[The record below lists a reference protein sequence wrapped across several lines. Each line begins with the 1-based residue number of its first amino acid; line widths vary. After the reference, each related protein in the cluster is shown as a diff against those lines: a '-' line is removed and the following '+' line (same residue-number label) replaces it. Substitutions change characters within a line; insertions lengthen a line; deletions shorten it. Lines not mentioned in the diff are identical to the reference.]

1 MVDALSVRTARRL
14 ASHHGRRLAVGPPPL
29 HTFPPSRR
37 LPPTVPAVRN
47 RIVLHPRY
55 QQTSAPRTLRAFRF
69 YLPAMAY
76 NGVLEGFLASVC
88 TPADLRAQ
96 RRMTAAVSAA
106 LMATALAG
114 TSAARARTS
123 PGDRVSMVAPL
134 QAQVRGTGSG
144 RGSGSGDDF
153 SERRS
158 TESRRSWDP
167 ARVERDKDDLLR
179 RASSSSRVDVGA
191 FRPTCFILDVTQRV
205 RTSTRERA
213 VDPEDGSP
221 AAARPATSS
230 PRRLYTPGSQGRA
243 PLPQPN
249 PT

>member
-1 MVDALSVRTARRL
+1 
-14 ASHHGRRLAVGPPPL
+14 
-29 HTFPPSRR
+29 
-37 LPPTVPAVRN
+37 
-47 RIVLHPRY
+47 
-55 QQTSAPRTLRAFRF
+55 
-69 YLPAMAY
+69 Y
-76 NGVLEGFLASVC
+76 NGVLEAFLASVC

-114 TSAARARTS
+114 TSAAQARTS

-144 RGSGSGDDF
+144 RGSRSGDDF

-167 ARVERDKDDLLR
+167 ARVKRDKDDLLR
-179 RASSSSRVDVGA
+179 RTSSSSRVD
-191 FRPTCFILDVTQRV
+191 RV
-205 RTSTRERA
+205 RTSTREHA

-221 AAARPATSS
+221 AAAWPATSS
-230 PRRLYTPGSQGRA
+230 PCRLYTPGSQGRA